1 MIKAILFDFDGTVAD
16 TISALREGVNLT
28 MEQYGYPLH
37 TDGDIL
43 RFINNGARELIR
55 RAMPEELRTEIL
67 TGLVV
72 LDAEYGEFRNY
83 LESGGYS
90 VIAETVEDIP
100 GLKAIIDYEK
110 HPCEWATK
118 IGRTGFVSAL
128 YILNNDFSIM
138 VYMPQAIA
146 PTEIITELED

>member
-1 MIKAILFDFDGTVAD
+1 MLYKNGTA
-16 TISALREGVNLT
+16 
-28 MEQYGYPLH
+28 H
-37 TDGDIL
+37 
-43 RFINNGARELIR
+43 ELSLLQ
-55 RAMPEELRTEIL
+55 AHLPEELRTEIL

-72 LDAEYGEFRNY
+72 LDAEYGESRNY
-83 LESGGYS
+83 LEPGGYS

-138 VYMPQAIA
+138 AYLPLDICPTAI
-146 PTEIITELED
+146 INELED

>member
-1 MIKAILFDFDGTVAD
+1 MLYTLGTANEL
-16 TISALREGVNLT
+16 SLLRSHL
-28 MEQYGYPLH
+28 
-37 TDGDIL
+37 
-43 RFINNGARELIR
+43 
-55 RAMPEELRTEIL
+55 PEELRTEIL

-118 IGRTGFVSAL
+118 IGRTGFISTL

-138 VYMPQAIA
+138 VYLPQDIA

>member
-1 MIKAILFDFDGTVAD
+1 MLYTLGTA
-16 TISALREGVNLT
+16 N
-28 MEQYGYPLH
+28 
-37 TDGDIL
+37 
-43 RFINNGARELIR
+43 ELSLLPSHL
-55 RAMPEELRTEIL
+55 PEELRTEIL

-90 VIAETVEDIP
+90 VIAETVKDIP

-118 IGRTGFVSAL
+118 IDRTGFISAL

-138 VYMPQAIA
+138 VYLPQDIA